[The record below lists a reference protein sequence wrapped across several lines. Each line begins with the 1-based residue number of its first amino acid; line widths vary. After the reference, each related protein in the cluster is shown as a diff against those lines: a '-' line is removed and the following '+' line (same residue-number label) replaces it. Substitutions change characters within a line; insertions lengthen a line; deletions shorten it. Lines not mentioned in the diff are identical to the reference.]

1 VASTRLRRLKYI
13 VTTVVFDVILNIIQI
28 ESLDHMSDEAPPPCA
43 DCTPEEQCKKC
54 KEEYEIAQ
62 AAAQV
67 ERISTTINALPPEI
81 QTIAM
86 GIVLGLQQITPE
98 QTDDINTFISK
109 VDSAATKYAEIKTFL
124 EDMSKSY
131 LTAWEYDLLMRC
143 LQGLNTTDTNTLENA
158 S

>member
-1 VASTRLRRLKYI
+1 
-13 VTTVVFDVILNIIQI
+13 
-28 ESLDHMSDEAPPPCA
+28 MSDEAPPPCA

>member
-1 VASTRLRRLKYI
+1 
-13 VTTVVFDVILNIIQI
+13 
-28 ESLDHMSDEAPPPCA
+28 MSDEAPPPCT

-54 KEEYEIAQ
+54 KEEYETAQ

-67 ERISTTINALPPEI
+67 EKISTTINALSPEI

-86 GIVLGLQQITPE
+86 GIVLGLQQIMPD
-98 QTDDINTFISK
+98 QTDDINTFINK
-109 VDSAATKYAEIKTFL
+109 VNSSATKYAEIKTFL

-143 LQGLNTTDTNTLENA
+143 LQGLNTTATNTIVENA